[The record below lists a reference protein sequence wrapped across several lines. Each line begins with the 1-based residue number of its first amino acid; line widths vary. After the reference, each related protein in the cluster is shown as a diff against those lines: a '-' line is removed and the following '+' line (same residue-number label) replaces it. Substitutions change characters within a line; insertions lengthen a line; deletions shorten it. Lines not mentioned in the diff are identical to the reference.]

1 MGDGWGVRG
10 GSHPCDSR
18 QESSNAVQMPLPR
31 MTSVPRSGEE
41 LRASAGEPRLDRF
54 ELSRSGAAR
63 RGSGDESAVVIASDA
78 MTSTGKDRSI
88 IDCRDLLR
96 KPTLDPGAIHDNQ
109 TLSDQLVP
117 SRKPQFW

>member
-1 MGDGWGVRG
+1 
-10 GSHPCDSR
+10 
-18 QESSNAVQMPLPR
+18 

-78 MTSTGKDRSI
+78 MTSTG
-88 IDCRDLLR
+88 
-96 KPTLDPGAIHDNQ
+96 NQ
-109 TLSDQLVP
+109 SGTRYRLAT
-117 SRKPQFW
+117 SRGNGRRGKPQPSETLMPLVHRAEVAA